1 MRQTGRY
8 ELKFVVDEQRAVAI
22 ADYVRTYLRPS
33 PHNQSGPIP
42 GHPVISLYMDS
53 PDFFFYRQGFG
64 GPQEP
69 HQVADPLL
77 RQRVEAPCVP
87 GDQAPHQRR
96 DMQGPGHDQPGKRCG
111 SFSTTGWPSPSYWP
125 DPADLMHGKRR
136 LDVYEDFWK
145 IANTIHARGIIY
157 VSYVREIFE
166 APDDDELRV
175 TFDRHV
181 NGTLYDG
188 SGRLGV
194 PAMGFS
200 PPPDRPPYHL
210 PRDGVILEMK
220 FDERAPMW
228 MYDLTR
234 IFNLERRAMCKY
246 NALVDGMGLQFG
258 RRVLP
263 EHEKPLL
270 AATWTC

>member
-53 PDFFFYRQGFG
+53 PDFFFYRQGFSG
-64 GPQEP
+64 
-69 HQVADPLL
+69 HKNRIKL
-77 RQRVEAPCVP
+77 RIRFYDNEWKRPAFLEIKRRTNDVICKDRAMISREAVRQFLT
-87 GDQAPHQRR
+87 G
-96 DMQGPGHDQPGKRCG
+96 
-111 SFSTTGWPSPSYWP
+111 GWPNPSYWP
-125 DPADLMHGKRR
+125 EPEHLMHGKRR
-136 LDVYEDFWK
+136 LDVYEDFWR
-145 IANTIHARGIIY
+145 IANTIHAQGIIY

-175 TFDRHV
+175 TFDRHI
-181 NGTLYDG
+181 NGSLYDG

-194 PAMGFS
+194 PSKGFS

-210 PRDGVILEMK
+210 PRDGVVLELK

-228 MYDLTR
+228 MYDLVK

-246 NALVDGMGLQFG
+246 NALVDGIGLQFG

-263 EHEKPLL
+263 EYEKPLV

>member
-22 ADYVRTYLRPS
+22 ADFVRTYLRPS

-53 PDFFFYRQGFG
+53 PDYFFYRQGFTG
-64 GPQEP
+64 
-69 HQVADPLL
+69 HKNRIKL
-77 RQRVEAPCVP
+77 RIRFYDNEWKRPAFLEIKRRNNDVICKDRAMISREAVRQFLTC
-87 GDQAPHQRR
+87 
-96 DMQGPGHDQPGKRCG
+96 
-111 SFSTTGWPSPSYWP
+111 GWPSPSYWP

-136 LDVYEDFWK
+136 LDVYEDFWR
-145 IANTIHARGIIY
+145 IANTIHARGIMY

-181 NGTLYDG
+181 HGTLYDG

-194 PAMGFS
+194 PATGFS
-200 PPPDRPPYHL
+200 PPSDEPPYHL

-228 MYDLTR
+228 MYDLVR
-234 IFNLERRAMCKY
+234 CFNLRRQAMCKY
-246 NALVDGMGLQFG
+246 NALVERIGLHFG
-258 RRVLP
+258 NRLLP
-263 EHEKPLL
+263 EYEEPLV